1 MAAGLLHGAG
11 AQAEG
16 QGHFAGFGSLA
27 FSHDDGRDIALL
39 RDTSQPVSEGRDSSL
54 RSDSI
59 LGLQAG
65 YRFSPVFEVAS
76 QVVLRHR
83 VDYKPKSVIELAY
96 AAWHPSERLD
106 VRVGRVGLDVFMLSD
121 YRSVGY
127 AQPWVRPPREFYGW
141 IPLHSIDGA
150 DAAWKFEAGGM
161 RWTAK
166 AQVGRSSVRVPLD
179 DEEDFVFRA
188 DRLRDFTLHAERG
201 AWQFKLG
208 HLAFRLGSEPA
219 FGPLRAALN
228 SVAAGPFGPISDE
241 AASLAGDVE
250 LKGTDVRYTSLGAAY
265 DDGRWQIQ
273 GELARVSADSKVM
286 PTGTAAYVSA
296 AYRIG
301 AFTPYAV
308 VARFRPE
315 RDGRKRIND
324 WSGLGAAGVELQT
337 QAVAAFNNYRIDQRT
352 LSLGMRW
359 DFASRAALKMQWDRS
374 FMKARGYGLWQV
386 NNLVSGEQK
395 RKVDVLTLS
404 LDFVF

>member
-1 MAAGLLHGAG
+1 
-11 AQAEG
+11 
-16 QGHFAGFGSLA
+16 
-27 FSHDDGRDIALL
+27 
-39 RDTSQPVSEGRDSSL
+39 
-54 RSDSI
+54 
-59 LGLQAG
+59 
-65 YRFSPVFEVAS
+65 VFEVAS

-96 AAWHPSERLD
+96 AAWYPNENLD
-106 VRVGRVGLDVFMLSD
+106 VRVGRVGMDVFMLSD

-141 IPLHSIDGA
+141 IPLHAIDGA

-166 AQVGRSSVRVPLD
+166 AQLGRSSVRIPLD
-179 DEEDFVFRA
+179 DDNDFVFRA
-188 DRLRDFTLHAERG
+188 DRFRDVTLHAERG

-208 HLAFRLGSEPA
+208 HSAFRMGSEPA
-219 FGPLRAALN
+219 FGPLRSALGD
-228 SVAAGPFGPISDE
+228 VAGLPLGPVSDE

-250 LKGTDVRYTSLGAAY
+250 LKGADIRYFSLGAAY

-273 GELARVSADSKVM
+273 SELARVSADSKVL
-286 PTGTAAYVSA
+286 PSGTAAYVSA

-301 AFTPYAV
+301 LLTPYAV

-315 RDGRKRIND
+315 RAAREPRND
-324 WSGLGAAGVELQT
+324 WSALGPAGPGLQS
-337 QAVAAFNNYRIDQRT
+337 QAVAAFNNFRIDQRT
-352 LSLGMRW
+352 VSLGTRW
-359 DFASRAALKMQWDRS
+359 DFDSRAALKMQWDRS
-374 FMKARGYGLWQV
+374 IMKARGYGLWQV
-386 NNLVSGEQK
+386 NNLVSGDRK